1 MFEGGI
7 DVLPRF
13 GAGEN
18 PGSRILRILEL
29 VQGFARDP
37 EQDSIAI
44 VEKCLVE
51 GLQME
56 SVNVGRKCF

>member
-1 MFEGGI
+1 M
-7 DVLPRF
+7 LPRF

-18 PGSRILRILEL
+18 PGSRILHILEL

-44 VEKCLVE
+44 VRVGGEKCLVE
-51 GLQME
+51 GLTNGISECRSKMFL
-56 SVNVGRKCF
+56 R